1 MSFAERLRLSDGE
14 KGARRTFVTQ
24 LPGRGPRVLGAWTHQ
39 IFSCPFL
46 DFSSFTRELQTVH
59 PPSYRYLSCQSS
71 GWSSRF
77 DAAATAPRRA
87 LEIFPLP
94 LETAGL
100 AARAAP
106 GGGRAANRGVADIA
120 AGAVGMSARK
130 PVAGACASR
139 DDAALPPNASCAY

>member
-87 LEIFPLP
+87 LEIFPVP

-106 GGGRAANRGVADIA
+106 GGGRAASRDAADIA
-120 AGAVGMSARK
+120 TAAVGIDIR
-130 PVAGACASR
+130 ACAYRWLARARRELTSR
-139 DDAALPPNASCAY
+139 CPERT

>member
-1 MSFAERLRLSDGE
+1 MNVCHAAPWSAG
-14 KGARRTFVTQ
+14 
-24 LPGRGPRVLGAWTHQ
+24 PGGLGAWTHQ

-46 DFSSFTRELQTVH
+46 DLSSFTRELHTVH

-77 DAAATAPRRA
+77 DAAATTPRRT
-87 LEIFPLP
+87 LEIFALP
-94 LETAGL
+94 LDTAGL

-139 DDAALPPNASCAY
+139 DDAALPPNASCA